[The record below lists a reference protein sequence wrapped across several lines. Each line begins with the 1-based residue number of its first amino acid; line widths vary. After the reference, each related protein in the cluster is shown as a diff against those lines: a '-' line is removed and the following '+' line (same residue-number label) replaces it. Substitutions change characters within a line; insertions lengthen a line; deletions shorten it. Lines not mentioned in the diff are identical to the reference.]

1 MENKFN
7 VIVSDEQL
15 SSLDMDQVRGGYREA
30 SAAQCVGHC
39 SGSSCNGQ
47 SKEDTTKR
55 LTIC

>member
-1 MENKFN
+1 MKNEFN

-30 SAAQCVGHC
+30 SVPCGVNC
-39 SGSSCNGQ
+39 SGSSCNAQ
-47 SKEDTTKR
+47 DKAEE